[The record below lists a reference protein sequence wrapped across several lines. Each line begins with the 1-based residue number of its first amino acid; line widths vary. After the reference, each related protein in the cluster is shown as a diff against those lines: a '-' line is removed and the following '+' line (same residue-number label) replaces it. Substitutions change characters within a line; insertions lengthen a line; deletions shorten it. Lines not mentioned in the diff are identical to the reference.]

1 MHTLYELAL
10 KKQIYLFQAELNC
23 KQMHKKNLFHF
34 YIFYCYFYRSM
45 ENNENNPKSGYLFQ
59 TSLYYFSCVYA
70 RPRLGRTWL
79 QLLDGAPIK

>member
-1 MHTLYELAL
+1 
-10 KKQIYLFQAELNC
+10 
-23 KQMHKKNLFHF
+23 
-34 YIFYCYFYRSM
+34 M

-70 RPRLGRTWL
+70 CPRLGRTGL